1 MASRPSLA
9 HVDTFLS
16 HIDVARKTEIT
27 YRYALKTLAEYLS
40 GPAAPTESMATGS
53 ADAGVPSP
61 RVVVP
66 VARLHRD
73 TLAEFRHWMRHVRK
87 LSRRTE
93 GTYLAAAVRYVEWL
107 DANDLL
113 KDDITSSQM
122 TLVLR
127 NARGRRRTG
136 YKTQPIKEAVPLIID
151 YYERLELP
159 SSDTARGRRQRLVIL
174 RNRAIVHT
182 LFATGLRAQELASLR
197 RADCNDGA
205 SDKILITGKGE
216 KERLVVLNA
225 EAKSAIRSYLQARDI
240 DQRARRATGKIGRSK
255 PPTPAAEPL
264 FLRHDREGANAIST
278 KTVWLLVSSAAKAL
292 GLSTKISP
300 HDFRRYMAT
309 TLLSEGMPLESVQA
323 FLGHESIVTTRTV
336 YAHTWSEVL
345 DDQVKTYRPNVADA
359 LRRGKAKQGPLAFNG
374 KDGDQDDS

>member
-1 MASRPSLA
+1 MSTRPGLA

-16 HIDVARKTEIT
+16 HIDVARKTEST
-27 YRYALKTLAEYLS
+27 YRYALQTLAEFLAT
-40 GPAAPTESMATGS
+40 PATAT
-53 ADAGVPSP
+53 AATKDATPVPP
-61 RVVVP
+61 VVVP
-66 VARLHRD
+66 VAQLQQD
-73 TLAEFRHWMRHVRK
+73 SLAKYRHWMRHVRK

-93 GTYLAAAVRYVEWL
+93 GTYLAAAIRYVEWL

-113 KDDITSSQM
+113 KGDITSSQM

-136 YKTQPIKEAVPLIID
+136 YKTQPIKETVPLIID

-159 SSDTARGRRQRLVIL
+159 SSDTLRGRRQRLVIL

-225 EAKSAIRSYLQARDI
+225 E
-240 DQRARRATGKIGRSK
+240 
-255 PPTPAAEPL
+255 
-264 FLRHDREGANAIST
+264 
-278 KTVWLLVSSAAKAL
+278 
-292 GLSTKISP
+292 
-300 HDFRRYMAT
+300 
-309 TLLSEGMPLESVQA
+309 
-323 FLGHESIVTTRTV
+323 
-336 YAHTWSEVL
+336 
-345 DDQVKTYRPNVADA
+345 
-359 LRRGKAKQGPLAFNG
+359 
-374 KDGDQDDS
+374 